1 MFARIRADFSMSAA
15 IAGLIALVATYSGP
29 VLIVVQAAQAGHL
42 SHDLLSTWIWAVSIG
57 AGALGLWLSLRHRMP
72 VIGAWS
78 TPGVALLI
86 TGLAHYPFSEVIGC
100 YLAVSIIVAVLG
112 LSGLFTRLIQH
123 LPAHLLSAMIAGV
136 LFEFCAGIFRSL
148 EATPF
153 VVLPVVVV
161 YVVCRRVI
169 PRYAV
174 ALALL
179 AGIVVALP
187 DADLSGHGLDLSIV
201 RPELTIPGFSAESLI
216 GLGLPLLLLALTQY
230 ATSIH
235 VLRSAGFAI
244 SPRSVVGASGLMS
257 VPLSLFGNSGIN
269 PAAIVGAMCA
279 SPECH
284 EDPQRR
290 YISGVV
296 CGIGYLCIGAF
307 GASIVAL
314 FARLPGGLTST
325 LAGLALLGTLVS
337 SLASA
342 LANETHRESSVI
354 TFVVTVSGMS
364 FFGLGSAL
372 WGLVAGVVFSVV
384 LSRKRVAA
392 TAKQSSADAAAAA
405 TATVEKE
412 RT

>member
-1 MFARIRADFSMSAA
+1 MFSRMRADFSASAA
-15 IAGLIALVATYSGP
+15 IAGGIALVATYSGP

-42 SHDLLSTWIWAVSIG
+42 SHSLLSTWIWAVSIG
-57 AGALGLWLSLRHRMP
+57 AGLLGLWLSLRHRMP

-86 TGLAHYPFSEVIGC
+86 TGLAHYPFSDVIGC
-100 YLAVSIIVAVLG
+100 YLVVTVIIAILG
-112 LSGLFTRLIQH
+112 LSGLFGRLIQH

-148 EATPF
+148 QSTPA
-153 VVLPVVVV
+153 VVLPVIVA
-161 YVVCRRVI
+161 YVACRRFI

-179 AGIVVALP
+179 TGVILALP
-187 DADLSGHGLDLSIV
+187 GTNFTAQGLDLTIV
-201 RPELTIPGFSAESLI
+201 KPELTLPSFSVEALV

-235 VLRSAGFAI
+235 ILRNAGYDI
-244 SPRSVVGASGLMS
+244 SPKSVVGASGLMS
-257 VPLSLFGNSGIN
+257 IPLALFGNSGIN

-284 EDPQRR
+284 ENPQRR

-296 CGIGYLCIGAF
+296 CGVGYLCVGTF
-307 GASIVAL
+307 GASVIAL
-314 FARLPGGLTST
+314 FARLPAGLTST
-325 LAGLALLGTLVS
+325 LAGLALLGTLVTSLS
-337 SLASA
+337 SSVAA
-342 LANETHRESSVI
+342 EADRESSVI

-372 WGLVAGVVFSVV
+372 WGLVAGVVFSLV
-384 LSRKRVAA
+384 LSKKPLWRPAKR
-392 TAKQSSADAAAAA
+392 ADGN
-405 TATVEKE
+405 EP
-412 RT
+412 RTS

>member
-1 MFARIRADFSMSAA
+1 MFARIRADFSASAA

-42 SHDLLSTWIWAVSIG
+42 SHNLLSTWIWAVSIG
-57 AGALGLWLSLRHRMP
+57 AGLLGLWLSLRHTMP

-86 TGLAHYPFSEVIGC
+86 TGLAHYPFTDVVGC
-100 YLAVSIIVAVLG
+100 YLVVSIIVAALG
-112 LSGLFTRLIQH
+112 LSGLFTRLIEH

-136 LFEFCAGIFRSL
+136 LFEFCAGIFRSI
-148 EATPF
+148 ESTPA

-179 AGIVVALP
+179 AGVIVALP
-187 DADLSGHGLDLSIV
+187 GAHLSRHGLDLSIV
-201 RPELTIPGFSAESLI
+201 TPEPTLPTVSAESLI

-235 VLRSAGFAI
+235 ILRSAGYAI

-257 VPLSLFGNSGIN
+257 IPLSLFGNSGIN

-284 EDPQRR
+284 EDPRRR

-296 CGIGYLCIGAF
+296 CGIGYLCIGVF
-307 GASIVAL
+307 GASVVAL
-314 FARLPGGLTST
+314 FAQLPDGLTST

-337 SLASA
+337 SLSSA
-342 LANETHRESSVI
+342 VANEKHRESSVI

-372 WGLVAGVVFSVV
+372 WGLVAGVVFS
-384 LSRKRVAA
+384 LALAKKPALTPVAPS
-392 TAKQSSADAAAAA
+392 KSEAAA
-405 TATVEKE
+405 VQSE

>member
-1 MFARIRADFSMSAA
+1 MFSRMRADFSASAA
-15 IAGLIALVATYSGP
+15 IAGGIALVATYSGP

-42 SHDLLSTWIWAVSIG
+42 SRSLLSTWIWAVSIG
-57 AGALGLWLSLRHRMP
+57 AGLLGLWLSLRHRMP

-86 TGLAHYPFSEVIGC
+86 TGLAHYPFSDVIGC
-100 YLAVSIIVAVLG
+100 YLVVTVIIAILG
-112 LSGLFTRLIQH
+112 LSGLFGRLIQH

-148 EATPF
+148 QSTPA
-153 VVLPVVVV
+153 VVLPVIVA
-161 YVVCRRVI
+161 YLACRRFI

-179 AGIVVALP
+179 TGVILALP
-187 DADLSGHGLDLSIV
+187 GTNFTAQGLDLTIV
-201 RPELTIPGFSAESLI
+201 KPELTLPSFSVEALV

-235 VLRSAGFAI
+235 ILRNAGYDI
-244 SPRSVVGASGLMS
+244 SPKSVVGASGLMS
-257 VPLSLFGNSGIN
+257 IPLALFGNSGIN

-284 EDPQRR
+284 ENPQRR

-296 CGIGYLCIGAF
+296 CGVGYLCVGTF
-307 GASIVAL
+307 GASVIAL
-314 FARLPGGLTST
+314 FARLPAGLTST
-325 LAGLALLGTLVS
+325 LAGLALLGTLVTSLS
-337 SLASA
+337 SSVAA
-342 LANETHRESSVI
+342 EADRESSVI

-372 WGLVAGVVFSVV
+372 WGLVAGVVFSLV
-384 LSRKRVAA
+384 LSKKPLWRPAKR
-392 TAKQSSADAAAAA
+392 ADANEPK
-405 TATVEKE
+405 TS
-412 RT
+412 

>member
-1 MFARIRADFSMSAA
+1 MFSRLRADFSLSAA

-42 SHDLLSTWIWAVSIG
+42 SHNLLSTWIWAVSIG

-86 TGLAHYPFSEVIGC
+86 TGLSHYPFSEVIGC
-100 YLAVSIIVAVLG
+100 YLVVSIIIAAIG
-112 LSGLFTRLIQH
+112 LSGLFNRLIHH

-136 LFEFCAGIFRSL
+136 LFEFCAGIFHSL
-148 EATPF
+148 QSMPAI
-153 VVLPVVVV
+153 VLPVLLV
-161 YVVCRRVI
+161 YVIARRVI

-179 AGIVVALP
+179 AGIGVV
-187 DADLSGHGLDLSIV
+187 LSGTNLSTHGLDLAIAK
-201 RPELTIPGFSAESLI
+201 PEITLPSMSASALI
-216 GLGLPLLLLALTQY
+216 GLGLPLFLLALTQY

-235 VLRSAGFAI
+235 ILRSAGYDI
-244 SPRSVVGASGLMS
+244 SPKSVVGASGLMS
-257 VPLSLFGNSGIN
+257 IPLSLFGNSGIN

-284 EDPQRR
+284 EDSERR

-296 CGIGYLCIGAF
+296 CGIGYLCIGMF
-307 GASIVAL
+307 GASVVAL
-314 FARLPGGLTST
+314 FARLPGGLAAT
-325 LAGLALLGTLVS
+325 LAGLALFGTLVS

-342 LANETHRESSVI
+342 LAKETHRESSVI
-354 TFVVTVSGMS
+354 TFLVTVSGMS
-364 FFGLGSAL
+364 FFGLGAAL
-372 WGLVAGVVFSVV
+372 WGLVAGIIFSLA
-384 LSRKRVAA
+384 LSKKPKAIPEAA
-392 TAKQSSADAAAAA
+392 RNLTQS
-405 TATVEKE
+405 E

>member
-1 MFARIRADFSMSAA
+1 MFARLRADFSASAA

-86 TGLAHYPFSEVIGC
+86 TGLAHYPFSDVIGC
-100 YLAVSIIVAVLG
+100 YLVVSIIVAALG

-148 EATPF
+148 ESTPG
-153 VVLPVVVV
+153 VVLPIVVV

-179 AGIVVALP
+179 AGVIVALP
-187 DADLSGHGLDLSIV
+187 GANLSRDGLNLSIV
-201 RPELTIPGFSAESLI
+201 KPELTVPSFSMASLV

-235 VLRSAGFAI
+235 ILRSAGYVI

-257 VPLSLFGNSGIN
+257 IPLSLFGNSGIN

-279 SPECH
+279 SRECH
-284 EDPQRR
+284 EDPRRR

-296 CGIGYLCIGAF
+296 CGVGYLGIGAF
-307 GASIVAL
+307 GASVVAL
-314 FARLPGGLTST
+314 FARLPDGLTST

-354 TFVVTVSGMS
+354 TFVVTISGMS

-372 WGLVAGVVFSVV
+372 WGLVAGVVFSLA
-384 LSRKRVAA
+384 LSKRRPSAPAKQSESVAA
-392 TAKQSSADAAAAA
+392 TAARASVQ
-405 TATVEKE
+405 TE